1 MMGKEGLVRLLL
13 GLVFALFSGSNGWT
27 SWGGRSNPFHVKIS
41 LFSWLNSR
49 RTLGAPFTDFDPGK
63 WWIQGKRSHFEVKCY
78 WSPYPPGPVV
88 VDLPPIWKILPSRKT
103 NICLGVRN
111 IIFKMPFLEDMLVPW
126 RVVNLDHETPMIGVN
141 IKIIWNRHH
150 RD

>member
-1 MMGKEGLVRLLL
+1 MQVLKRLFLKNLLPRSWTVRSWKMMGKEGLVRLLL

-63 WWIQGKRSHFEVKCY
+63 WWFREKDPILR
-78 WSPYPPGPVV
+78 WSATDLHIPQARWWLICHPSEKYYPPEKLTYATLGKGKSSSKCHF
-88 VDLPPIWKILPSRKT
+88 WR
-103 NICLGVRN
+103 IC
-111 IIFKMPFLEDMLVPW
+111 
-126 RVVNLDHETPMIGVN
+126 
-141 IKIIWNRHH
+141 
-150 RD
+150 